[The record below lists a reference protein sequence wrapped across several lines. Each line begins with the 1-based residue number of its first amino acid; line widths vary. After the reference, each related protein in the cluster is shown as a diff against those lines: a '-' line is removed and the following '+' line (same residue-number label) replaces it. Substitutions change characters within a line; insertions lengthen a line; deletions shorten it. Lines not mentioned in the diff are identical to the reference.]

1 MKLNKPFLVVF
12 LIQTIYAGMF
22 LFSKAAFNVGMNNF
36 IFTFYRQAIATV
48 FLAPFALFFEW
59 RSSPSL
65 SYKTFWQ
72 IFIMSLFGIT
82 LSLDL
87 YGIGLTYTS
96 ASMGAATTNCLPVIT
111 FFFAV
116 LFRLEVWRIN
126 TASGIAKL
134 VGVVLCLGGATIL
147 ALYNGPALKLGT
159 HFHLFGPPTVTH
171 GPHVQAHSSA
181 TWIKGVF
188 ILLSGNSFWAL
199 WLVMQARIMK
209 EYPSKLMF
217 TALSCFLSSVQ
228 SFILAIAVERRPS
241 QWILGWDIRFF
252 SVAYC
257 GIVVTGVAYCLQAY
271 VIEKRGPVF
280 LAVWTP
286 LGLVITMLCSVL
298 LLSEIITLGRILGG
312 ILLVGG
318 LYCVL
323 WAKTQE
329 QSIIPT
335 SCSTVDDN
343 NKGNLEFKNIDVTKN
358 SSPVSLYIQK

>member
-48 FLAPFALFFEW
+48 FLAPFALFLEW
-59 RSSPSL
+59 KNAPPL
-65 SYKTFWQ
+65 TFKAFWQ

-111 FFFAV
+111 FFLAV
-116 LFRLEVWRIN
+116 IFGLEVWRIK

-134 VGVVLCLGGATIL
+134 IGVVLCLGGATIL
-147 ALYNGPALKLGT
+147 ALYNGPPLNFFN
-159 HFHLFGPPTVTH
+159 HVHLFGHPTVSH
-171 GPHVQAHSSA
+171 GPHFQTHSSL

-188 ILLSGNSFWAL
+188 ILLSGNTFWAL
-199 WLVMQARIMK
+199 WLVMQALIMK
-209 EYPSKLMF
+209 SYPSRLLF
-217 TALSCFLSSVQ
+217 TALSCFLSSIQ
-228 SFILAIAVERRPS
+228 SFVLAVAVERRPS
-241 QWILGWDIRFF
+241 EWMLGWNIRLLA
-252 SVAYC
+252 VAYC

-280 LAVWTP
+280 LALWTP
-286 LGLVITMLCSVL
+286 MGLVITMFCSVL
-298 LLSEIITLGRILGG
+298 LLGEIITLGRVLGG

-323 WAKTQE
+323 WAKGQE
-329 QSIIPT
+329 QRILPTTCSSIEPDKE
-335 SCSTVDDN
+335 S
-343 NKGNLEFKNIDVTKN
+343 LELKSIDFTKMN
-358 SSPVSLYIQK
+358 SPVSVVYIPQ